1 MYADTL
7 ATAGGMINGW
17 LGILILTLDD
27 GPAFTTSVAYS
38 KFLRDPVTGRTLMAM
53 TWDTRRVGTHGDNAG
68 FIMNGLSEMLDGFL
82 LEYLRMNEDSCE

>member
-1 MYADTL
+1 
-7 ATAGGMINGW
+7 
-17 LGILILTLDD
+17 
-27 GPAFTTSVAYS
+27 
-38 KFLRDPVTGRTLMAM
+38 MAM